1 MACHAG
7 FGGRGRR
14 SRARG
19 RGRGRAPAAAVPW
32 AAGVCFD
39 AACRAAA
46 DRASLAA
53 VLLPLFPLGG
63 AALWAAGRGAE
74 GAEGAAA
81 AEEEGA
87 RPLARDGN
95 GELVLRA
102 ESWRTFPVEEEAV
115 GEVVRVRVGPVGA
128 RAPRSFLVG
137 RRHPLGRL
145 VVVELE
151 KPWGLVFEEDPAGA
165 AVVGDVVEGSAASR
179 RNAVAKLRGT
189 EATDAVLPGDVLR
202 ACTSIN
208 FVYGPGGLAG
218 VAPPQ
223 RTVVLFGADGEA
235 WPKVLGA
242 LKRNAVSDGPVTL
255 VFERPPAA
263 L

>member
-1 MACHAG
+1 M
-7 FGGRGRR
+7 
-14 SRARG
+14 
-19 RGRGRAPAAAVPW
+19 
-32 AAGVCFD
+32 
-39 AACRAAA
+39 
-46 DRASLAA
+46 
-53 VLLPLFPLGG
+53 
-63 AALWAAGRGAE
+63 
-74 GAEGAAA
+74 
-81 AEEEGA
+81 
-87 RPLARDGN
+87 
-95 GELVLRA
+95 
-102 ESWRTFPVEEEAV
+102 EEEAV
-115 GEVVRVRVGPVGA
+115 GEVVRVQVGPVVA